1 MKERLTA
8 AGMDRRTV
16 LKVAAAASAGVV
28 AAGAINYGDAAASPL
43 TGRKRLRYAK
53 PQEGAPDADQ
63 TFYHTGIYEDP
74 TSFDWNL
81 NLYCNAE
88 EETFAG
94 VLTFNENLEAVA
106 DWAETFSPNEDA
118 SVWTF
123 NIRKDNKGWTDG
135 TPVTA
140 HDFVWSWRRQLDPAS
155 KAAYAGFL
163 YDIKYAQA
171 FNGGTEYAAEGG
183 RTGDPL
189 GGQGPDRRG
198 PRCPGDRRL
207 DPRGHHG
214 GPAGVLP
221 AGRGLPGRRSG
232 PAVEGRG
239 ARATPGRWPRTGS
252 RSSPTA
258 RSRSTSGPRARC
270 FGCRS
275 TTGYWDAENIRLTNV
290 IEPISP
296 LDQRGHSLRGGPGRP
311 TGRLGGPPRGAVRGV
326 HGRPREGGPRSTPTS
341 TTAFG

>member
-1 MKERLTA
+1 VTHNPNHDEQLEIMKERLTA

-28 AAGAINYGDAAASPL
+28 TAGAINYGDAAASPL
-43 TGRKRLRYAK
+43 TGRKRLRFAK
-53 PQEGAPDADQ
+53 PQEGTPDADQ

-106 DWAETFSPNEDA
+106 DWAETFGPNEDA

-135 TPVTA
+135 RPSPPATSSTLGA
-140 HDFVWSWRRQLDPAS
+140 ASSTRRPRRPTPAS
-155 KAAYAGFL
+155 STTSSTRRPSTAAPRTRARP
-163 YDIKYAQA
+163 A
-171 FNGGTEYAAEGG
+171 TTRSEGKVP
-183 RTGDPL
+183 TGEDL
-189 GGQGPDRRG
+189 GVRAIDDWTLEVTMEG
-198 PRCPGDRRL
+198 PRAYFPQVVAYQAPSR
-207 DPRGHHG
+207 P
-214 GPAGVLP
+214 
-221 AGRGLPGRRSG
+221 RSG
-232 PAVEGRG
+232 RSRSSGD
-239 ARATPGRWPRTGS
+239 PGRWPRTAS

-258 RSRSTSGPRARC
+258 PSRSTSGPRARC

-275 TTGYWDAENIRLTNV
+275 TRATGT
-290 IEPISP
+290 
-296 LDQRGHSLRGGPGRP
+296 
-311 TGRLGGPPRGAVRGV
+311 PR
-326 HGRPREGGPRSTPTS
+326 TS
-341 TTAFG
+341 G